1 MSSINQFKYYHFSR
15 CDRADWPSLFG
26 EAQNYWKEYEDKND
40 EDLQKK
46 VRFSAYYNLATIIY
60 S

>member
-1 MSSINQFKYYHFSR
+1 VS
-15 CDRADWPSLFG
+15 RADWPGLFG